1 MHNSSFYV
9 FIFNVCLVKTFHI
22 EALDGREIN
31 DLTREFLINW
41 KASREAKKK
50 KIKISMMSGALIP
63 YSLTSKSLYLYFF
76 FKKSTNLVYS
86 HFSLLFLLFNSP
98 FRLCMVH

>member
-1 MHNSSFYV
+1 MF
-9 FIFNVCLVKTFHI
+9 FIFNVCLVKTFLI

-50 KIKISMMSGALIP
+50 KNNKHDVW
-63 YSLTSKSLYLYFF
+63 
-76 FKKSTNLVYS
+76 STHPL
-86 HFSLLFLLFNSP
+86 FSNK
-98 FRLCMVH
+98 